1 MRRREFIASVAT
13 GALHDGRSAMG
24 EKDVAIGRVIN
35 IAGMIGVLSGI
46 VLFISGIVLAL
57 FRHGV
62 GFDFQS
68 AFRWFW

>member
-1 MRRREFIASVAT
+1 
-13 GALHDGRSAMG
+13 MG

-46 VLFISGIVLAL
+46 VLFISGIVLAV